1 MTCLLVAIVWLVALS
16 ADAGQRV
23 ELTGTLFNYE
33 VKHGDSL
40 SSIGSRFGVGVRALA
55 VINDIGREDVLRAG
69 RSLAIDNRHLAVITP
84 GSRLSINIAQR
95 MLFLVDE
102 KVTAYPIAVGRRD
115 WPTPVGPFTVR
126 SKETDPTWDVPA
138 SIQEE
143 MRRRGDVVIT
153 RMPPSPRNPLGAH
166 WIGLSVPSLGLHG
179 TAAPSSIYQFASHG
193 CIRLHPDDIAAVFAH
208 VSVGDAGEL
217 TYQPVILAAIDGR
230 VFLEAHPD
238 VYGRVMDA
246 QALVRRIAQDR
257 GFESCIDW
265 ARATQVL
272 ASRLGIAVEVT
283 RE

>member
-1 MTCLLVAIVWLVALS
+1 MTSLLVAIVWLVALS

-23 ELTGTLFNYE
+23 ELTGTRFTYE
-33 VKHGDSL
+33 VRRGDSL
-40 SSIGSRFGVGVRALA
+40 ASIGARFGVGVRALV
-55 VINDIGREDVLRAG
+55 VINEIGRQDVLRTG
-69 RSLAIDNRHLAVITP
+69 RTLVIDNRHLAVITP

-126 SKETDPTWDVPA
+126 SKESDPIWDVPV

-143 MRRRGDVVIT
+143 MRRRGEVVIT
-153 RMPPSPRNPLGAH
+153 RMLPSPHNPLGAY

-179 TAAPSSIYQFASHG
+179 TAALSSIYQFASHG

-208 VSVGDAGEL
+208 VSVGDAGDL
-217 TYQPVILAAIDGR
+217 MYQPVILAAIDRR

-238 VYGRVMDA
+238 AYGRLTDA
-246 QALVRRIAQDR
+246 KAFVRQIAQDR
-257 GFESCIDW
+257 GFDDRIDW

-272 ASRLGIAVEVT
+272 ASRLGIAVDVT